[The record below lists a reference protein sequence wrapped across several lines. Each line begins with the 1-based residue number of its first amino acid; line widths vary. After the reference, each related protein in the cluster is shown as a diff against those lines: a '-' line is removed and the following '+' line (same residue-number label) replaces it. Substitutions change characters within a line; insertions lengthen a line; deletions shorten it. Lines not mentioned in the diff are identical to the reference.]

1 MDDHVYTQVL
11 EYAECDLIPRFN
23 EEYRMCGN
31 IKACA
36 SYEEI
41 SDLCK
46 ILNTIAKY
54 TSGIAKVTPKG
65 FIESL

>member
-23 EEYRMCGN
+23 EEYRKCGN
-31 IKACA
+31 IKACE

-54 TSGIAKVTPKG
+54 TGGIAKVTPKG

>member
-23 EEYRMCGN
+23 EEYRKCGN
-31 IKACA
+31 IKACE

-46 ILNTIAKY
+46 ILNTIMVII
-54 TSGIAKVTPKG
+54 THTWR
-65 FIESL
+65 SLYWR